1 MGMLTGKTA
10 LVTGGSRGIGR
21 AVSLRLAAEGALVAV
36 HYGGDDEAAKQ
47 TVALIEE
54 GGGQAFAVRARFGA
68 KSQEGVR
75 GASAAEG
82 VEGVRG
88 AEGVGSIKGV
98 EGVEGGVGVTGV
110 EGAQEGR
117 GVEGAVERLFEGL
130 ADGLAGRGLD
140 ILVNNAGIASTV
152 PIAHLTP
159 AEFERVMT
167 INVTTPFFVIQRAL
181 PLLNDGGRIINMGS
195 TASRLAVTT
204 QIGYT
209 ISKAALEAMAPTLA
223 NELGRRGITVNTVAP
238 GAVRTD
244 MTAGYTSIP
253 EVVAALESITAL
265 GRLGE
270 PEDVA
275 DVVGF
280 LAGPAGRWVT
290 GQTID
295 VSGGTY
301 LGPLA

>member
-1 MGMLTGKTA
+1 MGVLAGKTA

-21 AVSLRLAAEGALVAV
+21 AVALRLAAEGALIAV
-36 HYGGDDEAAKQ
+36 HYGGNDVAAKE
-47 TVALIEE
+47 TVARIEE
-54 GGGQAFAVRARFGA
+54 AGGQAFAVRARFGEA
-68 KSQEGVR
+68 
-75 GASAAEG
+75 
-82 VEGVRG
+82 
-88 AEGVGSIKGV
+88 
-98 EGVEGGVGVTGV
+98 
-110 EGAQEGR
+110 
-117 GVEGAVERLFEGL
+117 GAVDELFEGL
-130 ADGLAGRGLD
+130 TTGLAGRGLD
-140 ILVNNAGIASTV
+140 VLVNNAGIGPAK
-152 PIAHLTP
+152 PISQTTP
-159 AEFERVMT
+159 EELDRVLA
-167 INVTTPFFVIQRAL
+167 INVSAPFFVIQRAL

-195 TASRLAVTT
+195 TASRFAVTM

-209 ISKAALEAMAPTLA
+209 ISKAALASMAPTLA

-253 EVVAALESITAL
+253 EVVAGLESITAL

-275 DVVGF
+275 DVVAF
-280 LAGPAGRWVT
+280 LAGPQGRWVT

-295 VSGGTY
+295 ASGGTY

>member
-1 MGMLTGKTA
+1 MDVLAGKTA

-21 AVSLRLAAEGALVAV
+21 AVALRLAAEGALVAV
-36 HYGGDDEAAKQ
+36 HYGGDDGAAKE
-47 TVALIEE
+47 TVARIEQA
-54 GGGQAFAVRARFGA
+54 GGQAFAVRARFG
-68 KSQEGVR
+68 EP
-75 GASAAEG
+75 
-82 VEGVRG
+82 
-88 AEGVGSIKGV
+88 
-98 EGVEGGVGVTGV
+98 
-110 EGAQEGR
+110 
-117 GVEGAVERLFEGL
+117 GAVDRLFEGL
-130 ADGLAGRGLD
+130 TAGLAGRGLD
-140 ILVNNAGIASTV
+140 VLVNNAGIASTN
-152 PIAHLTP
+152 PIAQVTP
-159 AEFERVMT
+159 EELDRLLAV
-167 INVTTPFFVIQRAL
+167 NVSTPFFVIQRAL
-181 PLLNDGGRIINMGS
+181 PLLNDGGRVINMGS
-195 TASRLAVTT
+195 TASRFAVTM

-209 ISKAALEAMAPTLA
+209 VSKAALESMAPTLA

-253 EVVAALESITAL
+253 EVVAGLESITAL

-280 LAGPAGRWVT
+280 LAGPRGRWVT

>member
-54 GGGQAFAVRARFGA
+54 RGGRAFAVQARFGA
-68 KSQEGVR
+68 KPQE
-75 GASAAEG
+75 SAKDAEDAQ
-82 VEGVRG
+82 G
-88 AEGVGSIKGV
+88 AEGVQGA
-98 EGVEGGVGVTGV
+98 EGG
-110 EGAQEGR
+110 QEGR

-167 INVTTPFFVIQRAL
+167 VNVTTPFFVIQRAL

-195 TASRLAVTT
+195 TASRFAVTT

-209 ISKAALEAMAPTLA
+209 ISKAALAAMAPTLA

>member
-54 GGGQAFAVRARFGA
+54 RGGRAFAVQARFGA
-68 KSQEGVR
+68 KPQQSVKD
-75 GASAAEG
+75 A
-82 VEGVRG
+82 
-88 AEGVGSIKGV
+88 
-98 EGVEGGVGVTGV
+98 

-167 INVTTPFFVIQRAL
+167 VNVTTPFFVIQRAL

-195 TASRLAVTT
+195 TASRFAVTT

>member
-54 GGGQAFAVRARFGA
+54 RGGRAFAVQARFGA
-68 KSQEGVR
+68 KPQQSVKD
-75 GASAAEG
+75 AE
-82 VEGVRG
+82 G
-88 AEGVGSIKGV
+88 AEGVH
-98 EGVEGGVGVTGV
+98 GGADVIGA

-167 INVTTPFFVIQRAL
+167 VNVTTPFFVIQRAL

-195 TASRLAVTT
+195 TASRFAVTT